1 MGTLLRRATPCS
13 DGRNSFCSLF
23 CFFPSSAFFI
33 YYIALLPGIASRA
46 SVWTLPS
53 LPFMFHLS
61 FSGSGTISV
70 YVLSGRNAGV
80 YLFSSGVLGSIV
92 EPGTLGVFR
101 DPLTLR
107 CYAHVRQ
114 RGVLSSPQA
123 NLQCC
128 AHVLCLFVFPVPF
141 VELHQ

>member
-1 MGTLLRRATPCS
+1 MRRRHQCTSGRQGTVAVFLNRFNRA
-13 DGRNSFCSLF
+13 G
-23 CFFPSSAFFI
+23 
-33 YYIALLPGIASRA
+33 
-46 SVWTLPS
+46 
-53 LPFMFHLS
+53 M
-61 FSGSGTISV
+61 

-128 AHVLCLFVFPVPF
+128 AHVLCLFVFPAPF